1 MQKKVKLSL
10 RLVGRKRGI
19 KLQEV
24 VREEGEEQQT
34 KKVRLV
40 KWPGACAE
48 VLLKLRRVCTC
59 FKNLRNVIESGIAA
73 SKAFLNAI
81 HAKKCIFSLHMRKE
95 IYRLTS
101 RNQHVFFDLFFFS
114 FFLRRKFGRCAVG
127 VGVVGAVSDNG
138 KCSRSLSILLLH

>member
-40 KWPGACAE
+40 K
-48 VLLKLRRVCTC
+48 
-59 FKNLRNVIESGIAA
+59 
-73 SKAFLNAI
+73 
-81 HAKKCIFSLHMRKE
+81 
-95 IYRLTS
+95 
-101 RNQHVFFDLFFFS
+101 
-114 FFLRRKFGRCAVG
+114 
-127 VGVVGAVSDNG
+127 
-138 KCSRSLSILLLH
+138 